1 MYNYKEIQAVIQKAR
16 REISAWEEELQQNE
30 KDLLKFYKKGN
41 KRAGVRLRRN
51 LANLIKKAQVLRLD
65 IKRTIKEREIFK
77 GTKFDRKTTKS
88 TPK

>member
-1 MYNYKEIQAVIQKAR
+1 MYNYNEIKSLIQKAR

-41 KRAGVRLRRN
+41 KRAGTRLRRC
-51 LANLIKKAQVLRLD
+51 LATLIKKTQILRLD
-65 IKRTIKEREIFK
+65 IKRVTKEREIFK
-77 GTKFDRKTTKS
+77 GTDFDRKTTKS

>member
-16 REISAWEEELQQNE
+16 RELSIWEEELQQNE

-77 GTKFDRKTTKS
+77 GTKFDSKTTKS